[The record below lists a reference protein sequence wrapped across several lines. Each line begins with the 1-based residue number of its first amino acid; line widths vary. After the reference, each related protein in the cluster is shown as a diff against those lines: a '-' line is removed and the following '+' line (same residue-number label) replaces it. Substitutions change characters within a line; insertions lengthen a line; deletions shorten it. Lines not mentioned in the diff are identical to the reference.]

1 MWFVSGQQMKL
12 MWGLGGNVS
21 SCSESIHVKTTRRRL
36 LSVKLN
42 YLFHH
47 NNCKTKAQLLQGCRS
62 HPAKSPRR
70 VWICQKNV
78 SCSRISPPL
87 CMGLIASSA
96 GRKAHDSLILVT
108 GKSRK
113 STNAQSNNF
122 RTEGRTCDCAFALAL
137 IFTKVAPERSGRSH
151 LTLLII

>member
-1 MWFVSGQQMKL
+1 MLSLIICSIIIIAKL
-12 MWGLGGNVS
+12 
-21 SCSESIHVKTTRRRL
+21 
-36 LSVKLN
+36 KLN
-42 YLFHH
+42 CSKDADPILPKPKKSVDLS
-47 NNCKTKAQLLQGCRS
+47 KT
-62 HPAKSPRR
+62 
-70 VWICQKNV
+70 V

-96 GRKAHDSLILVT
+96 GRKADDSFILVT